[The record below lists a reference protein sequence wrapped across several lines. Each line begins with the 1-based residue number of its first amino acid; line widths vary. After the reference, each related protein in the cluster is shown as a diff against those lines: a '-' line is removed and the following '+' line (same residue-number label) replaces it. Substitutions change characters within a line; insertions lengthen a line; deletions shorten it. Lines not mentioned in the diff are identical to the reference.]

1 MDLRHFQRAIV
12 VLVAFSWLVDPAR
25 PAADGDP
32 GRGVVAVHENGKVF
46 VSWRLLGTD
55 NAAMAFN
62 VYRDDGNDRPVKV
75 NGQPLR
81 CATNFIDTGASVDQP
96 NVYFVR
102 PVLEGSD

>member
-12 VLVAFSWLVDPAR
+12 VLVAFSWRGSAR
-25 PAADGDP
+25 GQRRWTSRPRRRRRP
-32 GRGVVAVHENGKVF
+32 ENGKVF

-75 NGQPLR
+75 NGQPLA
-81 CATNFIDTGASVDQP
+81 ATNFMIPA
-96 NVYFVR
+96 R
-102 PVLEGSD
+102 PSINRTCTSCDRCSRAVS